1 MDSKLFSRLTESMTQ
16 MNEIINDAHALSAI
30 QTKEDDDI
38 LDIVRERLK
47 SPAKRI
53 RVNLDEI

>member
-1 MDSKLFSRLTESMTQ
+1 MDSKLFSRFTESMTQ
-16 MNEIINDAHALSAI
+16 TNEIINDAHALSAI

-47 SPAKRI
+47 KTR
-53 RVNLDEI
+53 